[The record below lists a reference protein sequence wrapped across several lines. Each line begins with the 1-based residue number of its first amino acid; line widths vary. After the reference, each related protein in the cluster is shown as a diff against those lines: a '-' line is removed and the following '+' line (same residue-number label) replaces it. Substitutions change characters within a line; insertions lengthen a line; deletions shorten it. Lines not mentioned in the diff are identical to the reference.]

1 MKRNIIPEQAKF
13 NSRSQRAGESVD
25 SFITDLYGLARYC
38 NFGTLNEELI
48 RDRIDVGFQNPELS
62 EKTSARSK
70 ICDRVLQ
77 CVIKYHVPFF
87 FSLCFL
93 FGQDNRTK
101 FIYFVLKKMINYTAD
116 LHMQPPLLSNHSSK
130 TSKFS
135 HLQPYSRNLL

>member
-1 MKRNIIPEQAKF
+1 M
-13 NSRSQRAGESVD
+13 D

-48 RDRIDVGFQNPELS
+48 RDRIVVGFQNRELS

-87 FSLCFL
+87 LFSL
-93 FGQDNRTK
+93 
-101 FIYFVLKKMINYTAD
+101 
-116 LHMQPPLLSNHSSK
+116 
-130 TSKFS
+130 FS
-135 HLQPYSRNLL
+135 FWSR